1 MHFSLFLKYKIEETS
16 QELHSFGFKKL
27 TCMYSTRQFIR
38 TSPNPVTQIKI
49 VRGSNKAGDIL
60 CDQSA

>member
-16 QELHSFGFKKL
+16 LELHSFGFKKL

-38 TSPNPVTQIKI
+38 TRPNPVTQIKI
-49 VRGSNKAGDIL
+49 VRAG
-60 CDQSA
+60 Q